1 MIVKHS
7 TKADEC
13 ADFAAFIASADFER
27 LPERARKNALAR
39 RRGLEGERATA
50 HILDRHFHDR
60 PDHVLLHDLRLP
72 DGIGGFAQFD
82 HIILS
87 RLSRTATVVEV
98 KNYRGRLSKNEH
110 DEWLVWYEG
119 RRRPIDIPNPLAQAR
134 RQKEVLRAWLK
145 AQRHDLAFEK
155 IGAFVII
162 PSDCSID
169 RSKVGR
175 DVAIY
180 KADNFIAAWAEFGGV
195 SPFGRLFSS
204 GVAAKSLMAIAQQL
218 AASHHPDP
226 RTFED
231 LVGLPSR
238 KDEHPS
244 AATVLKAEAD
254 SAAEP
259 EVVPTSDIDLVSLP
273 DAPEDTEPTCTA
285 IEIVEA
291 APVAHVEAVTVTPV
305 PSKPIRAGKASGK
318 IEVVPGIHERALPD
332 GRIAFLSDETDGAS
346 DRLKSACDGL
356 GRWNPR
362 YRNWLTDPDQ
372 AAVVRETL
380 LTKHQERP
388 LVAAERSQATT
399 NQHAREA

>member
-1 MIVKHS
+1 MIVKHT

-13 ADFAAFIASADFER
+13 ADFAAFIASSAFDKM
-27 LPERARKNALAR
+27 PERVRKAAFNR
-39 RRGLEGERATA
+39 RRGAEGERSTA
-50 HILDRHFHDR
+50 HILDRYFHNKA
-60 PDHVLLHDLRLP
+60 DHVLLHDLRLA
-72 DGIGGFAQFD
+72 DGIGSFAQFD
-82 HIILS
+82 HVILS
-87 RLSRTATVVEV
+87 RLSRTASIIEV
-98 KNYRGRLSKNEH
+98 KNYSGRLSKNEH
-110 DEWLVWYEG
+110 NEWVVWYG
-119 RRRPIDIPNPLAQAR
+119 QRRPKDIPNPIEQAE

-145 AQRHDLAFEK
+145 ACRHDLAFEK
-155 IGAFVII
+155 VAAFVII
-162 PSDCSID
+162 PPDCSID
-169 RSKVGR
+169 RSKIG
-175 DVAIY
+175 ANLPIY

-218 AASHHPDP
+218 AASHQPDP
-226 RTFED
+226 RTFEE

-244 AATVLKAEAD
+244 AATVLAAETA

-259 EVVPTSDIDLVSLP
+259 EVDPPSDVDLGSVP
-273 DAPEDTEPTCTA
+273 DAPEEAEPTRTA
-285 IEIVEA
+285 IEVVEA
-291 APVAHVEAVTVTPV
+291 APVALVEAETVTPV
-305 PSKPIRAGKASGK
+305 PSNPIRAGKASAK

-332 GRIAFLSDETDGAS
+332 GRIAFLSDETEGAG

-380 LTKHQERP
+380 LTKHRERS
-388 LVAAERSQATT
+388 LVAAERSPTAV
-399 NQHAREA
+399 NQQAREA

>member
-13 ADFAAFIASADFER
+13 AAFASFMASAEFER
-27 LPERARKNALAR
+27 LPERTRRNAIAR
-39 RRGLEGERATA
+39 RRGLEGERSTA
-50 HILDRHFHDR
+50 HILDRHFHNSQ
-60 PDHVLLHDLRLP
+60 DHVLLHDLRLP

-98 KNYRGRLSKNEH
+98 KNYSGRLSKNQH

-134 RQKEVLRAWLK
+134 RQREVLRAWFK
-145 AQRHDLAFEK
+145 AQKHDLAFEK

-169 RSKVGR
+169 RSKVGS

-180 KADNFIAAWAEFGGV
+180 KADNFIAAWAEFGGI
-195 SPFGRLFSS
+195 SPLGRLFSS

-218 AASHHPDP
+218 AASHQPDP

-238 KDEHPS
+238 MDDHPS
-244 AATVLKAEAD
+244 TTVLAAETG

-259 EVVPTSDIDLVSLP
+259 EVDPPSDVELGSVP
-273 DAPEDTEPTCTA
+273 DAPEDAEPMCTA
-285 IEIVEA
+285 IEVVEA
-291 APVAHVEAVTVTPV
+291 EPVAPVEAVTATPA
-305 PSKPIRAGKASGK
+305 PSNPIRGGKASTK

-332 GRIAFLSDETDGAS
+332 GRIAFLSDETDGAG

-380 LTKHQERP
+380 LTKHQERSS
-388 LVAAERSQATT
+388 VAAERSPATA